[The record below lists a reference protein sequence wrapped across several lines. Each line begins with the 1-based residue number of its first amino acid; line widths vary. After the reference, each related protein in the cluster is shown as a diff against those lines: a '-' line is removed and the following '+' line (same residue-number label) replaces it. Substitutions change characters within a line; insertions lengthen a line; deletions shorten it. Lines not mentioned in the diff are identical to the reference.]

1 MSDYQLTQTKERIAA
16 LTEINEKTDEV
27 ERLVKEEKCLV
38 EEHKKNNTCLQDVL
52 AKIVCAE
59 ENYVAAQIV
68 VTEANKAQVIRLKVY
83 NDQRD
88 AIANCTNLQQKTMT
102 EDEME
107 ANKVF
112 YTAFDTAEKKFKK
125 VQEFYDNKKK
135 EITTNFLNKNKQH
148 FERPNLPL
156 PPQFYQHLHETKEWK
171 ENEFEYHQTRDEFYR
186 AREDLNS
193 NKIKFNNELHLSWG
207 TMWKNLEKSD
217 AYIELNK
224 AAEVLQVA
232 RNIES
237 DALQKYKTEKLNFFK
252 AHLTYTL
259 SNTKEKCS
267 NFEKVET
274 MFNQITQLQNWYQ
287 QKIKALEE
295 KHIEENH
302 KNFEKFE
309 TMFNQITQLQNWYQE
324 TKIREEKRANAIDAF
339 LEERHK
345 F

>member
-1 MSDYQLTQTKERIAA
+1 M
-16 LTEINEKTDEV
+16 
-27 ERLVKEEKCLV
+27 
-38 EEHKKNNTCLQDVL
+38 
-52 AKIVCAE
+52 
-59 ENYVAAQIV
+59 
-68 VTEANKAQVIRLKVY
+68 
-83 NDQRD
+83 
-88 AIANCTNLQQKTMT
+88 
-102 EDEME
+102 
-107 ANKVF
+107 
-112 YTAFDTAEKKFKK
+112 
-125 VQEFYDNKKK
+125 
-135 EITTNFLNKNKQH
+135 
-148 FERPNLPL
+148 
-156 PPQFYQHLHETKEWK
+156 
-171 ENEFEYHQTRDEFYR
+171 
-186 AREDLNS
+186 
-193 NKIKFNNELHLSWG
+193 
-207 TMWKNLEKSD
+207 EKSD
-217 AYIELNK
+217 ANIELNK